1 MTRLETLRRAGV
13 WAWLDTVSRELL
25 DSIETKL
32 TATAPAV
39 SPRS

>member
-1 MTRLETLRRAGV
+1 MTRLEQLRRAGV
-13 WAWLDTVSRELL
+13 RVWLDTLSRELL
-25 DSIETKL
+25 DSIETEL

>member
-1 MTRLETLRRAGV
+1 MTRLEQLRGAGV
-13 WAWLDTVSRELL
+13 RVWLDTLSHELL
-25 DSIETKL
+25 DSTETKL

>member
-1 MTRLETLRRAGV
+1 MTRLGQLRHTGV
-13 WAWLDTVSRELL
+13 SVWLDTLSRELL

-32 TATAPAV
+32 TATAPAL